1 MPFDNEKPRRDQG
14 AFHRPTGIVIPLEE
28 LRPLTAAVGE
38 SANTNNELII
48 VSSSGNAQDNH
59 NGGNETE
66 GFNNEKSNI
75 SYTAKK
81 NFSQGMKD
89 YWLITWNYSWLYL
102 NILRILQ
109 GMMDIAL
116 LTANASQLRY
126 VMRSQYWDFHHKMN
140 IALICISIALQ
151 VYDIQNVAFIFA
163 DNFGFNFTKYL
174 L

>member
-48 VSSSGNAQDNH
+48 ASSSGNAQDNH
-59 NGGNETE
+59 NGGKENE

-81 NFSQGMKD
+81 NFSQGMKVYCILPEIIVD
-89 YWLITWNYSWLYL
+89 YI
-102 NILRILQ
+102 
-109 GMMDIAL
+109 
-116 LTANASQLRY
+116 
-126 VMRSQYWDFHHKMN
+126 
-140 IALICISIALQ
+140 
-151 VYDIQNVAFIFA
+151 
-163 DNFGFNFTKYL
+163 
-174 L
+174 